1 MIMNDT
7 TQTPL
12 EQATPASDLCPP
24 SSAPPPRRPGETP
37 RAFGAFVAY
46 YQLGQT
52 RSLAAVAEALGEN
65 PDTLKVWSSRH
76 RWRERIGEL
85 QTGLLANHL
94 AAEQQLSTDWTRRV
108 QEFRQQ
114 KWESGQKLLA
124 AATCFLES
132 FGDRELEKMPLAQ
145 VSRAI
150 HIGNRV
156 TGEALRGDA
165 MASDPA
171 SSPLQEE
178 LIALLQKAYA
188 PVAPDSN
195 NTDQPPKPAHEP

>member
-1 MIMNDT
+1 MNDT
-7 TQTPL
+7 THTPSPP
-12 EQATPASDLCPP
+12 APPASDLRPP
-24 SSAPPPRRPGETP
+24 ARQPGETP
-37 RAFGAFVAY
+37 RAFGAFLAY

-76 RWRERIGEL
+76 RWRERIGAL
-85 QTGLLANHL
+85 QAGLLANHV
-94 AAEQQLSTDWTRRV
+94 ASEQQLNADWTRRV

-124 AATCFLES
+124 AAACFLEA
-132 FGDRELEKMPLAQ
+132 FGDRELEKMTLAQ

-150 HIGNRV
+150 HIGTRV

-165 MASDPA
+165 TVSEPPA
-171 SSPLQEE
+171 SPLQDE
-178 LIALLQKAYA
+178 LLALLQRAYA
-188 PVAPDSN
+188 PVAPASN
-195 NTDQPPKPAHEP
+195 NSDQPLNPSHEP